1 MNPEK
6 QRIAIA
12 KACGWTQYILN
23 GEEYWWN
30 DELNRTLPENDD
42 GMRDCPDYLHDL
54 NAMHDAEEILYSRG
68 IHDNWNEV
76 DRYRRLLSEYV
87 GEDDIFNADA
97 ETRAKAFL
105 KTLNLW
111 TDE

>member
-30 DELNRTLPENDD
+30 DELNRTLSENDD